1 MDLNITAIYNNLRT
15 NEDETNAK
23 MKPKEFAVNE
33 FLTVKLVWRDTIIYV
48 NGESF
53 MSCKLLLINVP
64 IDRIRDT
71 DELDS
76 IDEAA
81 DKLGWDED
89 GQIKIDGINYNL
101 SPETEFW
108 GHCSNL
114 QVWYEHNYDTRLL
127 HSNLAFSLLKKLAEG
142 GDPQAKKVLKEEIA
156 KRLESGYPPVVEYL
170 VQEGYTRYLNSEELL
185 FLVLVPEE
193 AEILLEI
200 ESHLFEYD
208 KKNFYL
214 VDELDLHLA
223 PCFTVKNKHVTGIYL
238 FDCGLDSLPDSIGD
252 LSYLES
258 LDLTYNRLNL
268 SKEMLKKLSDIKSF
282 RW

>member
-1 MDLNITAIYNNLRT
+1 
-15 NEDETNAK
+15 

-48 NGESF
+48 NGELF
-53 MSCKLLLINVP
+53 MSCKRLLINVP
-64 IDRIRDT
+64 IDKISDT

-81 DKLGWDED
+81 EKLGWDED

-114 QVWYEHNYDTRLL
+114 QAWYEHNYDTRLL
-127 HSNLAFSLLKKLAEG
+127 HSNLAFSLLKKLVEV
-142 GDPQAKKVLKEEIA
+142 GDPQAKKVFEEEIA

-170 VQEGYTRYLNSEELL
+170 VREGYTRYLNSEEL
-185 FLVLVPEE
+185 FFTVLVSEE

-200 ESHLFEYD
+200 ENHLFEQH
-208 KKNFYL
+208 KENIEL
-214 VDELDLHLA
+214 VGELDLHLA

-238 FDCGLDSLPDSIGD
+238 FDCGLKVLPDSIGD

-258 LDLTYNRLNL
+258 LDISFNGLNL
-268 SKEMLKKLSDIKSF
+268 PKEMIAKLRDIKSF

>member
-1 MDLNITAIYNNLRT
+1 M
-15 NEDETNAK
+15 NAK
-23 MKPKEFAVNE
+23 MKPREKEFTINE
-33 FLTVKLVWRDTIIYV
+33 FLTVKLVGWDITIYV

-53 MSCKLLLINVP
+53 MLCKRLLISFP
-64 IDRIRDT
+64 IDRIHDT

-81 DKLGWDED
+81 DKLGWEGDD
-89 GQIKIDGINYNL
+89 QMYNNGIVYNI
-101 SPETEFW
+101 PTETEFW

-114 QVWYEHNYDTRLL
+114 QAWYEHNYDTRLL
-127 HSNLAFSLLKKLAEG
+127 RSNISFRLLKKLAEV
-142 GDPQAKKVLKEEIA
+142 GDPQAKKVFKEEIA

-170 VQEGYTRYLNSEELL
+170 VREGYTRYLNSEELL
-185 FLVLVPEE
+185 FTVLVPEE

-223 PCFTVKNKHVTGIYL
+223 PCFTAKNKHVTGIYL
-238 FDCGLDSLPDSIGD
+238 FDCGLKVLPDSIGD

-258 LDLTYNRLNL
+258 LDLTYNGLNL
-268 SKEMLKKLSDIKSF
+268 SKEMIAKLRNIKSF